1 MGKLIVTNIISLDG
15 NYEGPG
21 KNVMT
26 LPMDPAFDAYN
37 LERIEAAA
45 AVLLGGNSYRFF
57 GGFWPGMVDHPAAS
71 ETNRE
76 FARRY
81 NQIPKV
87 AVSSRLGDDDAPDAR
102 KATSRFI
109 TSNTY
114 EAVAKLK
121 QETAGEIVMFAS
133 RQLWNDLLVH
143 GLVDELHFV
152 VGNVVL
158 GEGTPVFVKTIAYS
172 DPTTT
177 LALAASRKLDG
188 SNNHLVIYKVVS
200 AGRTA

>member
-1 MGKLIVTNIISLDG
+1 MAKLIVTNIVSLDG

-21 KNVMT
+21 NNVMA

-37 LERIEAAA
+37 LERISAAA

-57 GGFWPGMVDHPAAS
+57 GGFWPSMADNPAAS
-71 ETNRE
+71 ETNRN
-76 FARRY
+76 FSRRY

-87 AVSSRLGDDDAPDAR
+87 AVSSRLSASDAPAAW
-102 KATSRFI
+102 KATSSFI

-114 EAVAKLK
+114 DQVAKLK
-121 QETAGEIVMFAS
+121 QDTAGEIVMFAS
-133 RQLWNDLLVH
+133 RQLWNDLLAH

-158 GEGTPVFVKTIAYS
+158 GAGTSVFVKTIAYD
-172 DPTTT
+172 DPKTSLELVET
-177 LALAASRKLDG
+177 RKLAG
-188 SNNHLVIYKVVS
+188 SNNHLAVYKVVS
-200 AGRTA
+200 AARTA